1 MAICSF
7 FGHND
12 VYDPDIDNMLQSA
25 VEKVVDEN
33 ETVEFLVYQ
42 HGRFYNCCFLAALK
56 ARSRYPGKVTITI
69 VLHEEY
75 FEGRGM
81 YAWNKHSWIPFCMVD
96 RVIIPPVDK
105 SITEGTKRRST
116 TPSYKQII
124 RWLLARSTHLISYL
138 YRDLFEIEN
147 RLLNRAEAMHT
158 LTIIDVS
165 CSETVQAIANCVGHL
180 PDRERLVYQAISA
193 GHKCRCLTEQM
204 GVNKSRVHQILSNG
218 CRRIGEHLN
227 WRYLKTL
234 YTDKEK
240 RLCSIFFA
248 DQITEDILKN
258 FNAIIDFLI
267 EVCEV
272 RNFYIEASRSRSKLV
287 TQIKRHS
294 IPGRPLRILAIIDGA
309 GSDTDAYMDF
319 RHIDAVVIGLLIK
332 LYTKKYAHWKPRTV
346 LRRFFVQD
354 GSHYIFALP
363 DDPSCRVRRLAPLE
377 IASHK
382 PCPLKFNPYL
392 DRAYYEW
399 LQGRRGIQKATGKYH
414 AIWTRQNGR
423 CAYCEQSMLPDQE
436 VELVEIVIG
445 QGRHIGNLQ
454 YIHRQCAYDV
464 RSHIAEPKE
473 HINLFSILDGVVSDV
488 SPDKSPYLE
497 LRNYF
502 RLSKKS
508 PITAATAVVSMVYNI
523 LVHGES
529 YVRQTDFSTKTVR
542 MQTVLEKQ
550 RRKAA

>member
-1 MAICSF
+1 
-7 FGHND
+7 
-12 VYDPDIDNMLQSA
+12 
-25 VEKVVDEN
+25 
-33 ETVEFLVYQ
+33 
-42 HGRFYNCCFLAALK
+42 
-56 ARSRYPGKVTITI
+56 
-69 VLHEEY
+69 
-75 FEGRGM
+75 
-81 YAWNKHSWIPFCMVD
+81 
-96 RVIIPPVDK
+96 
-105 SITEGTKRRST
+105 
-116 TPSYKQII
+116 
-124 RWLLARSTHLISYL
+124 
-138 YRDLFEIEN
+138 
-147 RLLNRAEAMHT
+147 MHT

-508 PITAATAVVSMVYNI
+508 PISLTFGKIETIIGDELSWEAHMYKSFWYDDEPGTNSPMWQAEKYPAHAITPSERNYCICDCWRSQGYEIKALHLEKKYVVFRRTESGTSGIQLPKVLTDHRLPDTLVYKFDQM
-523 LVHGES
+523 
-529 YVRQTDFSTKTVR
+529 VRQFIKENG
-542 MQTVLEKQ
+542 L
-550 RRKAA
+550 